1 MLKGID
7 PRLGPDLLHCL
18 KAMGHGDTLAIVDGN
33 YPATTDARRLIRADG
48 HSSIDMLN
56 AISTL
61 MPIEGAT
68 IPASAEVLIP
78 ELSKPLADT
87 PIERL
92 EGAEFYAQVQRAFA
106 IVATSDERFHS
117 NLVLTKGAL
126 GY

>member
-7 PRLGPDLLHCL
+7 PRLGPDLLHCM
-18 KAMGHGDTLAIVDGN
+18 KAMGHGDTLSIVDGN

-78 ELSKPLADT
+78 ELSKPLVDV

-92 EGAEFYAQVQRAFA
+92 
-106 IVATSDERFHS
+106 
-117 NLVLTKGAL
+117 
-126 GY
+126 